1 MRMNALTRN
10 VLSTITLGLGVT
22 SVHAAGFQLLE
33 QNASGLGNAYAGSA
47 AVAENASTI
56 FFNPAGMS
64 YLPGVNLSTG
74 VAAVKPSFKFSD
86 NGNSRNPLAMGGGRP
101 RGGNGG
107 DAGGWEFVPNAYGS
121 LQLNDRLHVGI
132 GIGAPFGL
140 STHYDDDWAGQYHSR
155 KFKIQ
160 TININPSVSYKVND
174 MLALGAGVNWQ
185 RIDAEYTKQQVV
197 GVGMARAAKVEM
209 DGDAWGW
216 NLGAMLQ
223 PTPDTRV
230 GLSYRSKMKHSASG
244 TTKVQNLAKFDA
256 RADVDLPDSAILSVM
271 HSLTPR
277 WDLLADVSW
286 TGWSSIPELKIRNSG
301 PGAQSDTLN
310 LKFRD
315 TWRFAVGAN
324 YKVSE
329 QWKLKFGVAYDQS
342 PVHNDKNRPTSLPDN
357 NRVWLSTGVQYQAT
371 KNTTLDVGYTYL
383 HVRKTKIDNDG
394 ESLATKGRIAGDYS
408 SKGNIIGVQLTSRF

>member
-121 LQLNDRLHVGI
+121 LQLNDRWHVGV

-140 STHYDDDWAGQYHSR
+140 STNYDDDWAGQYHSR

-244 TTKVQNLAKFDA
+244 TTKVQNLATFDA

-301 PGAQSDTLN
+301 PGAQGDTLN

>member
-1 MRMNALTRN
+1 MRINASTLN
-10 VLSTITLGLGVT
+10 VLSAITLGLGAT

-64 YLPGVNLSTG
+64 YLPGVNLTTG
-74 VAAVKPSFKFSD
+74 VAAVRPSFKFSD

-101 RGGNGG
+101 AGGNGG
-107 DAGGWEFVPNAYGS
+107 DAGGWEFVPNLFGS
-121 LQLNDRLHVGI
+121 MQLNDRWHIGI

-160 TININPSVSYKVND
+160 TINVNPSVSYKVND
-174 MLALGAGVNWQ
+174 MVALGAGVNWQ

-197 GVGMARAAKVEM
+197 GPGMARAAKVEM
-209 DGDAWGW
+209 DGDTWGW
-216 NLGAMLQ
+216 NVGAMLQ
-223 PTPDTRV
+223 PRPDTRI

-244 TTKVQNLAKFDA
+244 TTKIQNLAKFDA
-256 RADVDLPDSAILSVM
+256 RADVDLPDTAILSMV

-277 WDLLADVSW
+277 WDLLADLSW
-286 TGWSSIPELKIRNSG
+286 TGWSSIPELKIKNSG

-315 TWRFAVGAN
+315 TWRVAVGTN

-329 QWKLKFGVAYDQS
+329 QWKLKFGVAFDQS
-342 PVHNDKNRPTSLPDN
+342 PVHEARNRPTSLPDN
-357 NRVWLSTGVQYQAT
+357 NRIWFSTGVQYQAT

-383 HVRKTKIDNDG
+383 HVRKTEIDNNG
-394 ESLATKGRIAGDYS
+394 ENLATKGRIAGDYS

>member
-121 LQLNDRLHVGI
+121 LQLNDRWHVGI

-301 PGAQSDTLN
+301 PGAQGDTLN

>member
-1 MRMNALTRN
+1 MRMKGTTLTA
-10 VLSTITLGLGVT
+10 LSTFALSLGAT
-22 SVHAAGFQLLE
+22 SAYAAGFQLLE

-56 FFNPAGMS
+56 FYNPAGMS
-64 YLPGVNLSTG
+64 FLPGVNVSTG
-74 VAAVKPSFKFSD
+74 IAAVKPSFKFKD
-86 NGNSRNPLAMGGGRP
+86 NGNSRNPLALGGGRP
-101 RGGNGG
+101 LGGNGG
-107 DAGGWEFVPNAYGS
+107 DAGGWEFVPNFATS
-121 LQLNDRLHVGI
+121 WQLNQRWHIGL

-140 STHYDDDWAGQYHSR
+140 STHYDDDWAGQFQSR

-174 MLALGAGVNWQ
+174 MVALGAGVNWQ
-185 RIDAEYTKQQVV
+185 RIDAEYTKQQVI
-197 GVGMARAAKVEM
+197 GPGMSRAAKLEM

-223 PTPDTRV
+223 PGPDTRV
-230 GLSYRSKMKHSASG
+230 GLSYRSKIKHSASG
-244 TTKVQNLAKFDA
+244 TTKIQNLAKFDA
-256 RADVDLPDSAILSVM
+256 RADVDLPDTAILSLM

-286 TGWSSIPELKIRNSG
+286 TGWSSIPELEIRNSG
-301 PGAQSDTLN
+301 PGAQSDRLN

-342 PVHNDKNRPTSLPDN
+342 PVHDENNRPTSLPDN
-357 NRVWLSTGVQYQAT
+357 NRIWLSTGFQYQAT

-383 HVRKTKIDNDG
+383 HLRKTKIDNDG
-394 ESLATKGRIAGDYS
+394 ESLATKGRVAGEYS

>member
-1 MRMNALTRN
+1 MRMNALTLN

-47 AVAENASTI
+47 AVAENASTL

-107 DAGGWEFVPNAYGS
+107 DAGGWEFVPNFSGS
-121 LQLNDRLHVGI
+121 LQLNDRWHVGV

-223 PTPDTRV
+223 PTPDTRI

-244 TTKVQNLAKFDA
+244 TTKIQNLASFDA
-256 RADVDLPDSAILSVM
+256 RADVDLPDTAILSVM

-277 WDLLADVSW
+277 WDLLADLSW
-286 TGWSSIPELKIRNSG
+286 TGWSSIPELKIHNSG
-301 PGAQSDTLN
+301 PGAQGDTLN

-342 PVHNDKNRPTSLPDN
+342 PVHNEKNRPTSLPDN

>member
-121 LQLNDRLHVGI
+121 LQLNDRWHVGI

>member
-1 MRMNALTRN
+1 MRMNALTLN

-86 NGNSRNPLAMGGGRP
+86 QGNSRNPLAMGGGRP

-107 DAGGWEFVPNAYGS
+107 DAGGWEFVPNFSGS
-121 LQLNDRLHVGI
+121 LQLNDRWHVGV

-223 PTPDTRV
+223 PTPDTRI

-256 RADVDLPDSAILSVM
+256 RADVDLPDTAILSVM

-277 WDLLADVSW
+277 WDLLADLSW

-342 PVHNDKNRPTSLPDN
+342 PVHNEKNRPTSLPDN